1 MVVAREDRGEMEVRL
16 VAAPEAALVAALVA
30 APEAALVAALVEK
43 TARIVTHVVINMRRK
58 EVAAKTANG

>member
-1 MVVAREDRGEMEVRL
+1 MEVRL
-16 VAAPEAALVAALVA
+16 EAALGAALVVDPEVAPEVAPEAALVAA
-30 APEAALVAALVEK
+30 PEAELVEK